1 MADAA
6 ALAATGAAT
15 AAPLPPGSP
24 SDAPLSKRQKRRLA
38 NAARRAETK
47 KARRAAEKEKKRLNT
62 AARKEERAEE
72 LRGLGE
78 EERQEVIRRR
88 KEERLERVR
97 AKQEQERRLSEA
109 VTRGVRLAIDM
120 RWADQQTDR
129 EMRSLSFQLSQAYA
143 SNRLSPDPC
152 CIVLAGLSEASHA
165 AIRQVNAG
173 LDNWRATV
181 IEHAALAELYAERRA
196 DVVYLSADA
205 DEELTE
211 IERDKVY
218 VVGGMLDHNSRKG
231 ATQECADAEGW
242 RTARLPLARH
252 VELGGSPVLT
262 VNQVVDMLLLQLAG
276 VHAGLE
282 GDRAWKMAIEMA
294 VPQRKRKGYVKG
306 EGEGPPTGGA
316 GAAAYAAIKAAATA
330 RQVETQREGVRE
342 EAQAAVGGDMGRAAD
357 GSDA

>member
-152 CIVLAGLSEASHA
+152 CIVLAGLSEGASCTRASACLHSPALPQSRLHA
-165 AIRQVNAG
+165 
-173 LDNWRATV
+173 LSLLTC
-181 IEHAALAELYAERRA
+181 ALAFAILRPDHCHARA
-196 DVVYLSADA
+196 C
-205 DEELTE
+205 
-211 IERDKVY
+211 
-218 VVGGMLDHNSRKG
+218 
-231 ATQECADAEGW
+231 TQP
-242 RTARLPLARH
+242 RTRP
-252 VELGGSPVLT
+252 S
-262 VNQVVDMLLLQLAG
+262 
-276 VHAGLE
+276 
-282 GDRAWKMAIEMA
+282 
-294 VPQRKRKGYVKG
+294 
-306 EGEGPPTGGA
+306 
-316 GAAAYAAIKAAATA
+316 
-330 RQVETQREGVRE
+330 
-342 EAQAAVGGDMGRAAD
+342 GR
-357 GSDA
+357 